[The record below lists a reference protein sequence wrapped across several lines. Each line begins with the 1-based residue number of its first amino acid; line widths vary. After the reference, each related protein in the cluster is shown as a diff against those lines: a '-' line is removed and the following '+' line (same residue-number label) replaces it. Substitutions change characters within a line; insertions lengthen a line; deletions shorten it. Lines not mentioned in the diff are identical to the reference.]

1 MDLQKH
7 KNVNNAQVEVLMR
20 EMQKLIDS
28 TSQQDSN
35 ADGPELGDLSA
46 ITPERRLLRA
56 GEAVNES
63 SFIEPGPY
71 FYSPHLT

>member
-20 EMQKLIDS
+20 EMQKLIDT

-35 ADGPELGDLSA
+35 ADGP
-46 ITPERRLLRA
+46 
-56 GEAVNES
+56 
-63 SFIEPGPY
+63 
-71 FYSPHLT
+71 